1 MGLFSQTGTKS
12 TRMASAQGGSVL
24 GLQQVLEEILVEQRK
39 QTALLERVANPI
51 PVPRIGRYSV
61 RQPEPSWAGTVTGSP
76 PPNS

>member
-39 QTALLERVANPI
+39 QTALLEKLGNL
-51 PVPRIGRYSV
+51 PVWVDPMDR
-61 RQPEPSWAGTVTGSP
+61 AGWGALSSVTGSP